1 MNKHFYITLLLV
13 ILIVSCKQEPVRPY
27 KNIQY
32 QVVVYPGNEVGITYN
47 SDYNIKTGQQKE
59 IVINDANNNYSNYTW
74 IATHIQEK
82 NEPYYIK
89 VKYKTYNN
97 PNHYKYGAF
106 VFINDTLTDQF
117 IDSNYVAEVTLTGKV
132 YQN

>member
-1 MNKHFYITLLLV
+1 MRINICVYFF
-13 ILIVSCKQEPVRPY
+13 ILSSLFSCKNEPVRPY

-32 QVVVYPGNEVGITYN
+32 QVIVYPGNEVGITYN
-47 SDYNIKTGQQKE
+47 SDYNIKTGEQKE
-59 IVINDANNNYSNYTW
+59 IVINDANNVYTNYTW

-82 NEPYYIK
+82 TEPYYIK
-89 VKYKTYNN
+89 VKYKTYSN
-97 PNHYKYGAF
+97 PSHYKYGVF